1 MTIALVVPCKNE
13 YRRLDPSAFLDAI
26 RAFPWLTFLF
36 VDDGSTDETAETLAF
51 LERQSP
57 AVQALYLPRNVGKAE
72 AVRAGVQALLAQTAT
87 DWIGFWDADLATPL
101 AELAAFRAAGVRTP
115 IIVLSARGSV
125 EAKVTGLE
133 AGGDDY
139 LAKPFSITELVARV
153 QALLRRASAT
163 PEATALREADL
174 EVDVVTHR
182 VTRAGRRIDLQP
194 LEYQLLEY
202 LMRNKGRVV
211 SKTTIMERVWDY
223 AFDPHTN
230 VVEVRVSRLR
240 SKITAPGEREL
251 IHTIRRFGYVLE
263 AR

>member
-1 MTIALVVPCKNE
+1 MHILIVEDDRMMADYVSDGLRRSGFVCTHAADGEEGLVAVLHGGYDAVVMDIMLPKLDGLE
-13 YRRLDPSAFLDAI
+13 IIRRA
-26 RAFPWLTFLF
+26 
-36 VDDGSTDETAETLAF
+36 
-51 LERQSP
+51 
-57 AVQALYLPRNVGKAE
+57 
-72 AVRAGVQALLAQTAT
+72 
-87 DWIGFWDADLATPL
+87 
-101 AELAAFRAAGVRTP
+101 RAAGVRTP

>member
-1 MTIALVVPCKNE
+1 MHILIVEDDRTMADYVSDGLRRSGFVCTHAADGEEGLVAVLHGGYDAVVMDIMLPKLDGLE
-13 YRRLDPSAFLDAI
+13 IIRRA
-26 RAFPWLTFLF
+26 
-36 VDDGSTDETAETLAF
+36 
-51 LERQSP
+51 
-57 AVQALYLPRNVGKAE
+57 
-72 AVRAGVQALLAQTAT
+72 
-87 DWIGFWDADLATPL
+87 
-101 AELAAFRAAGVRTP
+101 RAAGVRTP

-182 VTRAGRRIDLQP
+182 VTRAGRRIDLQ
-194 LEYQLLEY
+194 LLEY

>member
-1 MTIALVVPCKNE
+1 MHILIVEDDRTMADYVSDGLRRSGFVCTHAADGEEGLVAVLHGGYDAVVIDIMLPKLDGLE
-13 YRRLDPSAFLDAI
+13 IIRRA
-26 RAFPWLTFLF
+26 
-36 VDDGSTDETAETLAF
+36 
-51 LERQSP
+51 
-57 AVQALYLPRNVGKAE
+57 
-72 AVRAGVQALLAQTAT
+72 
-87 DWIGFWDADLATPL
+87 
-101 AELAAFRAAGVRTP
+101 RAAGVRTP

>member
-1 MTIALVVPCKNE
+1 MHILIVEDDRTMADYVSDGLRRSGFVCTHAADGEEGLVAVLHGGYDAVVMDIMLPKLDGLE
-13 YRRLDPSAFLDAI
+13 IIRRA
-26 RAFPWLTFLF
+26 
-36 VDDGSTDETAETLAF
+36 
-51 LERQSP
+51 
-57 AVQALYLPRNVGKAE
+57 
-72 AVRAGVQALLAQTAT
+72 
-87 DWIGFWDADLATPL
+87 
-101 AELAAFRAAGVRTP
+101 RAAGLRTP

>member
-1 MTIALVVPCKNE
+1 MHILIVEDDRTMADYVSDGLRRSGFVCTHAADGEEGLVAVLHGGYDAVVMDIMLPKLDGLE
-13 YRRLDPSAFLDAI
+13 IIRRA
-26 RAFPWLTFLF
+26 
-36 VDDGSTDETAETLAF
+36 
-51 LERQSP
+51 
-57 AVQALYLPRNVGKAE
+57 
-72 AVRAGVQALLAQTAT
+72 
-87 DWIGFWDADLATPL
+87 
-101 AELAAFRAAGVRTP
+101 RAAGVRTP
-115 IIVLSARGSV
+115 HIVLSARGSV

>member
-1 MTIALVVPCKNE
+1 MHILIVEDDRTMADYVSDGLRRSGFVCTHAADGEEGLVAVLHGGYDAVVMDIMLPKLDGLE
-13 YRRLDPSAFLDAI
+13 IIRRA
-26 RAFPWLTFLF
+26 
-36 VDDGSTDETAETLAF
+36 
-51 LERQSP
+51 
-57 AVQALYLPRNVGKAE
+57 
-72 AVRAGVQALLAQTAT
+72 
-87 DWIGFWDADLATPL
+87 
-101 AELAAFRAAGVRTP
+101 RAAGVRTP

-202 LMRNKGRVV
+202 LMRSKGCVV

>member
-1 MTIALVVPCKNE
+1 MHILIVEDDRTTADYVSDGLRRSGFVCTHAADGEEGLVAVLHGGYDAVVMDIMLPKLDGLE
-13 YRRLDPSAFLDAI
+13 IIRRA
-26 RAFPWLTFLF
+26 
-36 VDDGSTDETAETLAF
+36 
-51 LERQSP
+51 
-57 AVQALYLPRNVGKAE
+57 
-72 AVRAGVQALLAQTAT
+72 
-87 DWIGFWDADLATPL
+87 
-101 AELAAFRAAGVRTP
+101 RAAGVRTP

>member
-1 MTIALVVPCKNE
+1 MHILIVEDDRTMADYVSDGLRRSGFVCTHAADGEEGLVAVLHGGYDAVVMDIMLPKLDGLE
-13 YRRLDPSAFLDAI
+13 IIRRA
-26 RAFPWLTFLF
+26 
-36 VDDGSTDETAETLAF
+36 
-51 LERQSP
+51 
-57 AVQALYLPRNVGKAE
+57 
-72 AVRAGVQALLAQTAT
+72 
-87 DWIGFWDADLATPL
+87 
-101 AELAAFRAAGVRTP
+101 RAAGVRTP

-182 VTRAGRRIDLQP
+182 VMRAGRRIDLQP

>member
-1 MTIALVVPCKNE
+1 MADYVSDGLRRSGFVCTHVADGEEGLVAVLHGGYDAVVMDIMLPKLDGLE
-13 YRRLDPSAFLDAI
+13 IIRRA
-26 RAFPWLTFLF
+26 
-36 VDDGSTDETAETLAF
+36 
-51 LERQSP
+51 
-57 AVQALYLPRNVGKAE
+57 
-72 AVRAGVQALLAQTAT
+72 
-87 DWIGFWDADLATPL
+87 
-101 AELAAFRAAGVRTP
+101 RAAGVRTP

-174 EVDVVTHR
+174 EVDVATHR

>member
-1 MTIALVVPCKNE
+1 MHILIVEDDRTMADYVSDGLRRSGFVCTHAADGEEGLVAVLHGGYDAVVMDIMLPKLDGLE
-13 YRRLDPSAFLDAI
+13 IIRRA
-26 RAFPWLTFLF
+26 
-36 VDDGSTDETAETLAF
+36 
-51 LERQSP
+51 
-57 AVQALYLPRNVGKAE
+57 
-72 AVRAGVQALLAQTAT
+72 
-87 DWIGFWDADLATPL
+87 
-101 AELAAFRAAGVRTP
+101 RAAGVRTP

-139 LAKPFSITELVARV
+139 LAKPFSITELIARV

-163 PEATALREADL
+163 PEAIALREADL

>member
-1 MTIALVVPCKNE
+1 MHILIVEDDRTMADYVSDGLRRSGFVCTHAADGEEGLVAVLHGGYDAVVMDIMLPKLDGLE
-13 YRRLDPSAFLDAI
+13 IIRRA
-26 RAFPWLTFLF
+26 
-36 VDDGSTDETAETLAF
+36 
-51 LERQSP
+51 
-57 AVQALYLPRNVGKAE
+57 
-72 AVRAGVQALLAQTAT
+72 
-87 DWIGFWDADLATPL
+87 
-101 AELAAFRAAGVRTP
+101 RAAGVRTP

-139 LAKPFSITELVARV
+139 LAKPFSITEVVARV

>member
-1 MTIALVVPCKNE
+1 MHILIVEDDRTMADYVSDGLRRSGFVCTHAADGEEGLVAVLHGGYDAVVMDIMLPKLDGLE
-13 YRRLDPSAFLDAI
+13 IIRRA
-26 RAFPWLTFLF
+26 
-36 VDDGSTDETAETLAF
+36 
-51 LERQSP
+51 
-57 AVQALYLPRNVGKAE
+57 
-72 AVRAGVQALLAQTAT
+72 
-87 DWIGFWDADLATPL
+87 
-101 AELAAFRAAGVRTP
+101 RAAGVRTP

-174 EVDVVTHR
+174 EVDVVTRR

>member
-1 MTIALVVPCKNE
+1 MHILIVEDDRMMADYVSDGLRRSGFVCTHAADGEEGLVAVLHGGYDAVVMDIMLPKLDGLE
-13 YRRLDPSAFLDAI
+13 IIRRA
-26 RAFPWLTFLF
+26 
-36 VDDGSTDETAETLAF
+36 
-51 LERQSP
+51 
-57 AVQALYLPRNVGKAE
+57 
-72 AVRAGVQALLAQTAT
+72 
-87 DWIGFWDADLATPL
+87 
-101 AELAAFRAAGVRTP
+101 RAAGVRTP

-163 PEATALREADL
+163 PEATALWEADL

>member
-1 MTIALVVPCKNE
+1 MHILIVEDDRTMADYVSDGLRRSGFVCTHAADGEEGLSAVLHGGYDAVVMDIMLPKLDGLE
-13 YRRLDPSAFLDAI
+13 IIRRA
-26 RAFPWLTFLF
+26 
-36 VDDGSTDETAETLAF
+36 
-51 LERQSP
+51 
-57 AVQALYLPRNVGKAE
+57 
-72 AVRAGVQALLAQTAT
+72 
-87 DWIGFWDADLATPL
+87 
-101 AELAAFRAAGVRTP
+101 RAAGVRTP

>member
-1 MTIALVVPCKNE
+1 MHILIVEDDRTTADYVSDGLRRSGFVCTHAADGEEGLVAVLYGGYDAVVMDIMLPKLDGLE
-13 YRRLDPSAFLDAI
+13 IIRRA
-26 RAFPWLTFLF
+26 
-36 VDDGSTDETAETLAF
+36 
-51 LERQSP
+51 
-57 AVQALYLPRNVGKAE
+57 
-72 AVRAGVQALLAQTAT
+72 
-87 DWIGFWDADLATPL
+87 
-101 AELAAFRAAGVRTP
+101 RAAGVRTP

-240 SKITAPGEREL
+240 SKITVPGEREL

>member
-1 MTIALVVPCKNE
+1 MHILIVEDDRTMADYVSDGL
-13 YRRLDPSAFLDAI
+13 RRSG
-26 RAFPWLTFLF
+26 F
-36 VDDGSTDETAETLAF
+36 VCTH
-51 LERQSP
+51 
-57 AVQALYLPRNVGKAE
+57 
-72 AVRAGVQALLAQTAT
+72 AT
-87 DWIGFWDADLATPL
+87 DGEEGLVAVLHGGYDAVVMDIMLPKLDGLEIIRRA
-101 AELAAFRAAGVRTP
+101 RAAGVRTP

>member
-1 MTIALVVPCKNE
+1 MHILTVEDDRMMADYVSDGLRRSGFVCTHAADGEEGLVAVLHGGYDAVVMDIMLPKLDGLE
-13 YRRLDPSAFLDAI
+13 IIRRA
-26 RAFPWLTFLF
+26 
-36 VDDGSTDETAETLAF
+36 
-51 LERQSP
+51 
-57 AVQALYLPRNVGKAE
+57 
-72 AVRAGVQALLAQTAT
+72 
-87 DWIGFWDADLATPL
+87 
-101 AELAAFRAAGVRTP
+101 RAAGVRTP

>member
-1 MTIALVVPCKNE
+1 MHILIVEDDRTMADYVSDGLRRSGFVCTHAADGEEGLVAVLHGGYDAVVMDIMLPKLDGLE
-13 YRRLDPSAFLDAI
+13 IIRRA
-26 RAFPWLTFLF
+26 
-36 VDDGSTDETAETLAF
+36 
-51 LERQSP
+51 
-57 AVQALYLPRNVGKAE
+57 
-72 AVRAGVQALLAQTAT
+72 
-87 DWIGFWDADLATPL
+87 
-101 AELAAFRAAGVRTP
+101 RAAGVRTP

-125 EAKVTGLE
+125 EAKVTSLE

>member
-1 MTIALVVPCKNE
+1 MHILIVEDDRTMADYVSDGLRRSGFVCTHAADGEEGLVAVLHGGYDAVVMDIMLPKRDGLE
-13 YRRLDPSAFLDAI
+13 IIRRA
-26 RAFPWLTFLF
+26 
-36 VDDGSTDETAETLAF
+36 
-51 LERQSP
+51 
-57 AVQALYLPRNVGKAE
+57 
-72 AVRAGVQALLAQTAT
+72 
-87 DWIGFWDADLATPL
+87 
-101 AELAAFRAAGVRTP
+101 RAAGVRTP

>member
-1 MTIALVVPCKNE
+1 MHILIVEDDRTMADYVSDGLRRSGFVCTHAADGEEGLVAVLHGGYDAVVMDIMLPKLDGLE
-13 YRRLDPSAFLDAI
+13 IIRRA
-26 RAFPWLTFLF
+26 
-36 VDDGSTDETAETLAF
+36 
-51 LERQSP
+51 
-57 AVQALYLPRNVGKAE
+57 
-72 AVRAGVQALLAQTAT
+72 
-87 DWIGFWDADLATPL
+87 
-101 AELAAFRAAGVRTP
+101 RAAGVRTP

-174 EVDVVTHR
+174 EVDVVTR